1 MKQYVNHTEYISSL
15 LAYKDK
21 DLIKVIS
28 GLRRSGK
35 STLLSMFRGMPN
47 AQWIMKLSCLFSIKP
62 LILNESTHTK
72 KNQYMR
78 TGFFYSDF
86 LKINRLRS
94 EQKYVNM
101 VAAHKN
107 LTES

>member
-1 MKQYVNHTEYISSL
+1 MKQYVNRTEYISSL

-47 AQWIMKLSCLFSIKP
+47 AQWIMKLPCLFPIKP
-62 LILNESTHTK
+62 LILTESTHK
-72 KNQYMR
+72 KNQYAC
-78 TGFFYSDF
+78 TGFYYNDF
-86 LKINRLRS
+86 LKN
-94 EQKYVNM
+94 QP
-101 VAAHKN
+101 
-107 LTES
+107 LTR

>member
-47 AQWIMKLSCLFSIKP
+47 AQWIMK
-62 LILNESTHTK
+62 
-72 KNQYMR
+72 
-78 TGFFYSDF
+78 
-86 LKINRLRS
+86 
-94 EQKYVNM
+94 
-101 VAAHKN
+101 
-107 LTES
+107 

>member
-62 LILNESTHTK
+62 LILNESTLTK
-72 KNQYMR
+72 KPVRMYW
-78 TGFFYSDF
+78 F
-86 LKINRLRS
+86 LL
-94 EQKYVNM
+94 
-101 VAAHKN
+101 
-107 LTES
+107 

>member
-35 STLLSMFRGMPN
+35 L
-47 AQWIMKLSCLFSIKP
+47 
-62 LILNESTHTK
+62 
-72 KNQYMR
+72 
-78 TGFFYSDF
+78 GFFQCF
-86 LKINRLRS
+86 VECPMRNGLWNNP
-94 EQKYVNM
+94 V
-101 VAAHKN
+101 
-107 LTES
+107 

>member
-35 STLLSMFRGMPN
+35 LGFFQCFVECPMDHE
-47 AQWIMKLSCLFSIKP
+47 IILFIFDKAFDIERINSHKKT
-62 LILNESTHTK
+62 STHVLV
-72 KNQYMR
+72 
-78 TGFFYSDF
+78 FFIVIS
-86 LKINRLRS
+86 
-94 EQKYVNM
+94 
-101 VAAHKN
+101 
-107 LTES
+107 